1 VAIQTTEGRSEA
13 VSPPDRRAAVRRML
27 EPRSVAVVG
36 ASDRPGSFG
45 RRMMTEALRSPAG
58 PAVHPVHP
66 SYDEVAGLRCVPSVD
81 DLDPVDLVL
90 LGVPDHSLVEQVALA
105 SSRGDG
111 GAVVFGSA
119 VGLAGDLRT
128 AAGAMPLVGA
138 GCMGFV
144 NLARGVRALGY
155 LEPDDLAPGPI
166 ALVSHSGSA
175 FSALLR
181 THRRLDYAL
190 AVSSG
195 QELVTTTADF
205 LGYALDLPETRV
217 VGMLVETMRDVS
229 GLRAS
234 LRRAAEADV
243 AVVALTVGS
252 STAGGA
258 LVGAHSGA
266 LAGADGAWEA
276 LCRAYGVHR
285 VGDLDELVDTMELF
299 AVARRARRCS
309 RPLGLATVH
318 DSGGERALLADVA
331 ATAGVAFASLDDYTL
346 AELAGL
352 LDDGLEPG
360 NPLDVWGT
368 GADTEALLIG
378 CLTTVARDPAV
389 GVTALAVDL
398 VEEYDG
404 DVSYPAA
411 ALAAH
416 AATDAPL
423 VVLTS
428 TAASV
433 HQPTAR
439 QLRGAGVPVLEGH
452 RSGLRALGHLLA
464 SSRPRLTG
472 PSAASA
478 ASAASAVSAASGVS
492 GPARL
497 PRDPAGL
504 LPRLGELGV
513 PVVPTELVRSVDSA
527 VSAALALGPPVAL
540 KTAAVAHKSDVGG
553 VRLSLATTA
562 EVASAYEEMAARLG
576 EEVLVQPMAPPGV
589 ELALGVVRD
598 PHLGPLVVVGVGG
611 TLVELVSE
619 RAVALPPFD
628 ETTAAQLLTELPR
641 VSALLAGV
649 RGAPPA
655 DLPSV
660 AAAVA
665 ALSRVAAALE
675 DDVAALDV
683 NPLVCG
689 PTGCVA
695 VDALLVST

>member
-1 VAIQTTEGRSEA
+1 
-13 VSPPDRRAAVRRML
+13 
-27 EPRSVAVVG
+27 
-36 ASDRPGSFG
+36 
-45 RRMMTEALRSPAG
+45 MMTEALRSPAG
-58 PAVHPVHP
+58 PAVHAVHP
-66 SYDEVAGLRCVPSVD
+66 AYDEVGGVACVPSLS
-81 DLDPVDLVL
+81 DLPVVDLVL
-90 LGVPDHSLVEQVALA
+90 LGVPDRAVVEQVALA

-119 VGLAGDLRT
+119 VGLDRELRT
-128 AAGAMPLVGA
+128 AAGDMPLVGA

-144 NLARGVRALGY
+144 NIARGVRALGY
-155 LEPDDLAPGPI
+155 LERDDLAPGPV

-195 QELVTTTADF
+195 QELVTSTADF
-205 LGYALDLPETRV
+205 LDYALDLPETRV
-217 VGMLVETMRDVS
+217 VGLLVETMRDAS
-229 GLRAS
+229 RLRAS
-234 LRRAAEADV
+234 LLRAAEADV

-252 STAGGA
+252 STAGAA

-285 VGDLDELVDTMELF
+285 VGDLDELVDSLELLS
-299 AVARRARRCS
+299 VGRRPRRCS

-331 ATAGVAFASLDDYTL
+331 ASAGVPFAELRPATL
-346 AELAGL
+346 AELGDL

-368 GADTEALLIG
+368 GADTEALLTA
-378 CLTTVARDPAV
+378 CLATVARDPGV

-404 DVSYPAA
+404 DESYPAA

-416 AATDAPL
+416 AATGAPL

-433 HQPTAR
+433 HQPTAAR
-439 QLRGAGVPVLEGH
+439 LRAAGVPVLEGH
-452 RSGLRALGHLLA
+452 RSGLRALGHLLGHLRA
-464 SSRPRLTG
+464 GSRPPVPG
-472 PSAASA
+472 SSASPE
-478 ASAASAVSAASGVS
+478 
-492 GPARL
+492 PARL
-497 PRDPAGL
+497 PREPARL

-513 PVVPTELVRSVDSA
+513 PVVPTRLVTAAEKA
-527 VSAALALGPPVAL
+527 VSAALAVGLPVAL
-540 KTAAVAHKSDVGG
+540 KSAAVAHKTDVGG
-553 VRLSLATTA
+553 VRLGLATPA
-562 EVASAYEEMAARLG
+562 EVASAYDDLAGRLG
-576 EEVLVQPMAPPGV
+576 EEVLVQPMARPGV
-589 ELALGVVRD
+589 ELAVGAVRD
-598 PHLGPLVVVGVGG
+598 PHLGPLVVVGAGG
-611 TLVELVSE
+611 TLVELVAE

-628 ETTAAQLLTELPR
+628 EAAALDLLAGLPR
-641 VSALLAGV
+641 VSALLAGA

-655 DLPSV
+655 DLPAV

-665 ALSRVAAALE
+665 ALSRVAAAL
-675 DDVAALDV
+675 DDEVAALDV

-695 VDALLVST
+695 VDALLVTRDT

>member
-1 VAIQTTEGRSEA
+1 MDPADGVSAPDPRS
-13 VSPPDRRAAVRRML
+13 AVRRML

-36 ASDRPGSFG
+36 ASGRVGSFG
-45 RRMMTEALRSPAG
+45 RRMVVEARRSPAR
-58 PAVHPVHP
+58 PDLHLVHPT
-66 SYDEVAGLRCVPSVD
+66 YDEVDGLRCVPT
-81 DLDPVDLVL
+81 LAELPQVDLVL
-90 LGVPDHSLVEQVALA
+90 LGVPDHAVVDQVALA

-119 VGLAGDLRT
+119 VGLADRIRA
-128 AAGAMPLVGA
+128 AAGAMPLVGPA
-138 GCMGFV
+138 CMGFL

-155 LEPDDLAPGPI
+155 LESTDLVPGRV

-195 QELVTTTADF
+195 QELVTTTADY
-205 LGYALDLPETRV
+205 LDYALDLPETGV
-217 VGMLVETMRDVS
+217 VGMLAETMRDS
-229 GLRAS
+229 DRLRAALS
-234 LRRAAEADV
+234 RAAEADLP
-243 AVVALTVGS
+243 VVALTVGS
-252 STAGGA
+252 SATGSA

-285 VGDLDELVDTMELF
+285 VHDLDELVDTLELF
-299 AVARRARRCS
+299 ALTRRPRPGS
-309 RPLGLATVH
+309 RPRGLATVH

-331 ATAGVAFASLDDYTL
+331 AAAGVWLPPL
-346 AELAGL
+346 AEGTRAALAGIL
-352 LDDGLEPG
+352 EPGLEPG

-368 GADTEALLIG
+368 GAGTEALLTS

-389 GVTALAVDL
+389 AVTALAVDL

-404 DVSYPAA
+404 DESYPAA

-416 AATDAPL
+416 AMTDAPL
-423 VVLTS
+423 VVLTG
-428 TAASV
+428 TAAAV
-433 HQPTAR
+433 HQPTATR
-439 QLRGAGVPVLEGH
+439 LREAGIPVLEGF

-464 SSRPRLTG
+464 DDRPRPG
-472 PSAASA
+472 PPALAGPGEPAGLPREPAALLQALDARGIPAAAAAPVASA
-478 ASAASAVSAASGVS
+478 ADAVTAA
-492 GPARL
+492 
-497 PRDPAGL
+497 D
-504 LPRLGELGV
+504 RLGL
-513 PVVPTELVRSVDSA
+513 
-527 VSAALALGPPVAL
+527 PVAL

-553 VRLSLATTA
+553 VALGLTSPSA
-562 EVASAYEEMAARLG
+562 VAAAYDDLAARLG
-576 EEVLVQPMAPPGV
+576 PQVLVQAMAPPGV

-598 PHLGPLVVVGVGG
+598 PHLGPLVVVGAGG
-611 TLVELVSE
+611 TLVELVGE

-628 ETTAAQLLTELPR
+628 EAAAEALLAELPK

-649 RGAPPA
+649 RGAAPA
-655 DLPSV
+655 DHAAV
-660 AAAVA
+660 AGAVA
-665 ALSRVAAALE
+665 ALSRVAARLP
-675 DDVAALDV
+675 DDVVALDV

-695 VDALLVST
+695 VDALAVARTPAG